1 MIHFDNSF
9 SNLAVTPVNKSDEK
23 PWSTRIGKDT
33 VDLDM
38 SLAKWLGRRLGFLA
52 RHSHSHP
59 AHYESNEWKQT
70 LFTHAFFL
78 LEYAKLR
85 RDQTDVTKYDVFVA
99 KAKEAIKFCS
109 EELDNLWS

>member
-23 PWSTRIGKDT
+23 PWSTTVGKDAI
-33 VDLDM
+33 DLDM
-38 SLAKWLGRRLGFLA
+38 NLAKWLSKRLEFLA
-52 RHSHSHP
+52 KHSHSHP
-59 AHYESNEWKQT
+59 SAYEYQEWRD
-70 LFTHAFFL
+70 LLSTHAFFL
-78 LEYAKLR
+78 AEYAKLR
-85 RDQTDVTKYDVFVA
+85 RDNTDTDKYDAFVR